1 MDKIPL
7 KNEKGVNSMAELKYE
22 IVKSLGVLSQSPS
35 GWTKELNL
43 VSWNGRDPKY
53 DIREWA
59 PEHTKMGKGVTM
71 SGDEIILLRD
81 LLNEVDL

>member
-1 MDKIPL
+1 
-7 KNEKGVNSMAELKYE
+7 MAELKYE
-22 IVKSLGVLSQSPS
+22 VVKTFGVLSESPS

-43 VSWNGRDPKY
+43 VSWNGREPKY

-71 SGDEIILLRD
+71 TGDEIILLRD

>member
-1 MDKIPL
+1 
-7 KNEKGVNSMAELKYE
+7 MAELKYE
-22 IVKSLGVLSQSPS
+22 IVKSLGILSQSPS

-71 SGDEIILLRD
+71 TGDEIILLRD
-81 LLNEVDL
+81 LLNETDL